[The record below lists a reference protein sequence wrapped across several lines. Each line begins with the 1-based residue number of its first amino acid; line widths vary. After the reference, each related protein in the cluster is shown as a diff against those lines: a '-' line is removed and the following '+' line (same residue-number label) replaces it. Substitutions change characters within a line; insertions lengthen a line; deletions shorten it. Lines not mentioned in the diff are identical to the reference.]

1 MIVRATWAKAPAAAS
16 EAVVAVAAIALFAVT
31 VISLRLRS
39 AAAGDEGRQFGIAL
53 FFVALP
59 VTLEIRLRL
68 RLILRLVL
76 RLRLLLRTV
85 RLLVRRGLKRLTVR
99 LVLSGLVAVVVI
111 VVAAFHVGTLE
122 RLLLLVRILL
132 RELDLRR
139 HDHSEIMFG
148 VLQIS
153 FGRDRIAGRLRVAR
167 KLCVFFGDVMR
178 GAADFYVGTV
188 RFIYPRHWIVTAPV
202 PSAHAIFIIVV
213 VLSVSHLIQSLS
225 LRGAAALLT
234 NDCFPRFRRGAQK
247 YFPRPFRPHRCPM
260 HFLRRSY
267 VRVFSN
273 LETNSAFYA
282 DFLPSPFVLRPKP
295 RATIGEALDPDV
307 LAGGEIA

>member
-1 MIVRATWAKAPAAAS
+1 MIVRAAWAKAPPAAS
-16 EAVVAVAAIALFAVT
+16 EAVVAVALFAVT

-68 RLILRLVL
+68 RLILRLL
-76 RLRLLLRTV
+76 LRLLLRTV

-99 LVLSGLVAVVVI
+99 LVLSGLVTVVVI
-111 VVAAFHVGTLE
+111 VVAAFHVGTLK

-139 HDHSEIMFG
+139 HDHAEIMFG

-167 KLCVFFGDVMR
+167 KLRVFFGDVMR
-178 GAADFYVGTV
+178 GAADFHVRAV
-188 RFIYPRHWIVTAPV
+188 RFIYPRHWVVTAPV
-202 PSAHAIFIIVV
+202 PPAHAVFIVVV

-295 RATIGEALDPDV
+295 RATIGEA
-307 LAGGEIA
+307 